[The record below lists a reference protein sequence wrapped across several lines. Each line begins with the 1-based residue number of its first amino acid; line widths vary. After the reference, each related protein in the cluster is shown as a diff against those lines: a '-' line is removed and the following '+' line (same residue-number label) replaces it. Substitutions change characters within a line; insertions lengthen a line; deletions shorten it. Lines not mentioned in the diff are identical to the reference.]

1 MLLTAP
7 NARATAGTT
16 SASTSSVEIAE
27 DIVKNDDVISLG
39 VADRKLGVADYKHFG
54 ISTGYSQHSS
64 SSESES
70 SCPHVCAIW
79 LGWNP
84 AGSLQP
90 AQYGCV
96 V

>member
-39 VADRKLGVADYKHFG
+39 ITGRISAQDLVAGWSVGKSLG
-54 ISTGYSQHSS
+54 SS
-64 SSESES
+64 S
-70 SCPHVCAIW
+70 
-79 LGWNP
+79 L
-84 AGSLQP
+84 
-90 AQYGCV
+90 V
-96 V
+96 VW